1 MKMFVDVFCVAALML
16 CCSRLSHGRPPAHSP
31 SLTEHT
37 TVSHPAPHYA
47 PCLVDDIFAALR
59 ESVGNDDELTNSSV
73 YQFGV
78 CTASARSSVL
88 LQLAKETRRN
98 HRDGLEVLPPTG
110 VILAEENERGAL
122 LLTFDLPQSPSPNPM
137 LLLVFESPLTGGNL
151 DVTFSSPS
159 LHPNTQSVCI
169 SEKTQY
175 IMLTGKASEGG
186 VHHRWRMSIETKKPD
201 MNQSL
206 RDILIGGKSGSTTS
220 MTPLLL
226 FSGEGGTETRYHTSS
241 PASSQTPF
249 LCELKRFLG
258 DVPPQDTPESPVLQL
273 DSLDSLDSLP
283 PLPLDLSSSD
293 TLLAELINSPSPTI
307 VSFTS
312 RGPMFQVH
320 LGELAMSPA
329 LLQEVKQ
336 RLQQTV
342 TQVTEVI
349 ETEGEVGCRATKRL
363 RRLTELCVS
372 REGACSRT
380 GVSQYRAFLLLRALQ
395 TVARGYEMQRS
406 LRSTRDSTGKPVN
419 ANTCGLKSLT
429 VSLFKAFLGPNT
441 ARINNCQGPCV
452 FPLSNPTYHAS
463 LLNSYIE
470 NGNVEER
477 APCCVP
483 TAYDTLVVIKVKPEG
498 TYICLQPNM
507 LASEC
512 GCR

>member
-37 TVSHPAPHYA
+37 FPTTASTVSHPAPHYA

-98 HRDGLEVLPPTG
+98 HRDGLEVLPPIG

-159 LHPNTQSVCI
+159 LHPNTQ
-169 SEKTQY
+169 
-175 IMLTGKASEGG
+175 
-186 VHHRWRMSIETKKPD
+186 
-201 MNQSL
+201 
-206 RDILIGGKSGSTTS
+206 
-220 MTPLLL
+220 
-226 FSGEGGTETRYHTSS
+226 
-241 PASSQTPF
+241 TPF

-258 DVPPQDTPESPVLQL
+258 DVPPQDPPESPVLQL

-312 RGPMFQVH
+312 RGSMFQVH

-363 RRLTELCVS
+363 RRLTELS
-372 REGACSRT
+372 AFPEKEPAA

-470 NGNVEER
+470 NGNAEER